1 MSRLSEIQALL
12 LHITRDCRP
21 DMHEPDE
28 QGVKAH
34 VIGDHLDN
42 AMGNSIEPFLLEQ
55 HAHELVVIIRR
66 EDHDPPLYR
75 FNLADLI
82 AIARKAEL
90 GEIWTKEDKAKYL
103 S

>member
-1 MSRLSEIQALL
+1 MSRLAEMQAFLR
-12 LHITRDCRP
+12 HITRDCRP

-42 AMGNSIEPFLLEQ
+42 AMGNSIIPGLLEK
-55 HAHELVVIIRR
+55 HAHELVVIIQRA
-66 EDHDPPLYR
+66 DYDPPLYR

-82 AIARKAEL
+82 AMARSADL
-90 GEIWTKEDKAKYL
+90 SKEGY
-103 S
+103 